1 MTQKRWIG
9 LIIATLALS
18 SAGLLFFFWP
28 RTLDLHPRTQTLVP
42 ERIGPSDILT
52 QPRMHLVSQI
62 AEYDNEF
69 LAYLMFNYLRGS
81 APLSSH
87 EVFLVNARTDAARTD
102 NARKDA
108 AIVYRVQVH
117 LPNDLLGAL
126 SILLEAKSANLIGDL
141 RWSFI
146 PQETLEGW
154 RLETSLVQTAYSQP
168 PTQKLEEMSR
178 TELIAYIRRFVRF
191 KSITDPRIR
200 RGIEPIPTPLTS
212 AEARQLAEDIVSVA
226 DFFKVPLDFFL
237 GIGAMENNYMN
248 VEGDLQHAVWK
259 RRVQKG
265 DIVLKRTKDRALVVN
280 SALGVW
286 QITRE
291 TLRYSHSLYLKD
303 RRDYAQLAEHLRPP
317 KELDFENL
325 KPEVLTTYA
334 GLLFRDLIDRCGG
347 DVHVAV
353 GAYNGGL
360 DKPNLRYAEGV
371 TRIADYARRMIEHA
385 AVLNSP
391 VPEMRFPSASR

>member
-1 MTQKRWIG
+1 MTRKRWIG

-28 RTLDLHPRTQTLVP
+28 RTLDLHPRTQTLIP
-42 ERIGPSDILT
+42 ERIGQSDILT

-87 EVFLVNARTDAARTD
+87 EVFLVNAR
-102 NARKDA
+102 KDV

-126 SILLEAKSANLIGDL
+126 SILLEAKSANLIGDP

-154 RLETSLVQTAYSQP
+154 RLDTSLVETAYSQP
-168 PTQKLEEMSR
+168 PTQKLEELSR
-178 TELIAYIRRFVRF
+178 PQLIAYIRRFVRF

-200 RGIEPIPTPLTS
+200 RGIQPIPTVLTS
-212 AEARQLAEDIVSVA
+212 AEAKQLAEDIVSVTE
-226 DFFKVPLDFFL
+226 FYEVPLDFFL

-248 VEGDLQHAVWK
+248 VEGDLRHAVWK
-259 RRVQKG
+259 RRVEKG

-303 RRDYAQLAEHLRPP
+303 RRDYSQLPEHLRPP
-317 KELDFENL
+317 KELDFQNL

-347 DVHVAV
+347 DITTAV

-360 DKPNLRYAEGV
+360 GKPNLRYAEGV

-385 AVLNSP
+385 AVLNAP
-391 VPEMRFPSASR
+391 VPEMRFPSTGR